1 MQVDISFDQVLEL
14 VKQLPMQDKI
24 KLTKELKKEGIEIKL
39 EGLLKSFN
47 TDELSLDTIDEE
59 GEIVRQKIYDDS
71 KH

>member
-1 MQVDISFDQVLEL
+1 MDISFDQVLEL

-59 GEIVRQKIYDDS
+59 VETIRQKIYDDS